1 MTDLQFTAWLN
12 NPTSI
17 PIVLVEAHVNS
28 GGVET
33 VRYLSTDSFNT
44 GAGDTPAN
52 TSYQPR
58 LTGSLTFTEQ
68 VVIDNSAGVS
78 SSTIELENSD
88 GALDLWLLDIW
99 NNRQIIAYIGDPRW
113 ARSDFRVIFNGIIV
127 NMDCTTRDKPVFN
140 LADQLQLLNT
150 PLTAVLLGGTTPNST
165 KLLPLCFGECHN
177 VSPLLTNPATLE
189 YAVHNGQVA
198 NIFEVRD
205 NGVPIPATIN
215 NATGRFTLLA
225 PPAGDVT
232 ASVQGDAPS
241 GTYNNTIASIVQRL
255 VTAFGTNQFNIS
267 SIDAANFAT
276 FTAANPQPVGIYM
289 DSSTNVLD
297 ACAQLASS
305 VGAQLVMARTG
316 LLQLIQIALPA
327 VGTPTAIPRSA
338 MIEQSLMPTART
350 DVSAGVVLGFCKN
363 YTVQSNLLTNLP
375 VGDADMFGS
384 EYILVNVMD
393 AATQAMYKLTA
404 APAEQDTLLL
414 VQSDATAEANRRLA
428 LSKVP
433 RITYQFEGT
442 TSLLAL
448 VLGQAVTITNPRFG
462 LSGGKT
468 GMVISLA
475 PDWTTG
481 RVVIKVL
488 I

>member
-1 MTDLQFTAWLN
+1 MTDAQFQAWLTS
-12 NPTSI
+12 PASI
-17 PIVLVEAHVNS
+17 PIVLIEAHVNS

-33 VRYLSTDSFNT
+33 VRYLSTDMYNT
-44 GAGDTPAN
+44 GAADTPAN
-52 TSYQPR
+52 TCYQPR
-58 LTGSLTFTEQ
+58 LTGALTFTEQ

-127 NMDCTTRDKPVFN
+127 DMDCTTRDKPIFN

-150 PLTAVLLGGTTPNST
+150 PVTATLLGGTTPNST
-165 KLLPLCFGECHN
+165 QLIPLCFGECHN
-177 VSPLLTNPATLE
+177 VTPLLTNPATLE

-205 NGVPIPATIN
+205 NGVPITANIT
-215 NATGRFTLLA
+215 NATGRFTLNA
-225 PPAGDVT
+225 PPVGTIT
-232 ASVQGDAPS
+232 ASVQGDAPA
-241 GTYNNTIASIVQRL
+241 GVYTNTIAGIVQRL
-255 VTAFGTNQFNIS
+255 VTGFGTNP
-267 SIDAANFAT
+267 FAT
-276 FTAANPQPVGIYM
+276 GNLDSVNFSAFATANPQPVGIYLS
-289 DSSTNVLD
+289 SSTNVLD

-327 VGTPTAIPRSA
+327 IGTPTVITQNQI
-338 MIEQSLMPTART
+338 IEQTLMPTART
-350 DVSAGVVLGFCKN
+350 DVAAGVMLGFCLN
-363 YTVQSNLLTNLP
+363 YTVQANLLTNLP
-375 VGDADMFGS
+375 VGDADMFALD
-384 EYILVNVMD
+384 YMIVNMVD
-393 AATQAMYKLTA
+393 APTQAMYKMTA
-404 APAEQDTLLL
+404 APAQQNTLLL
-414 VQSDATAEANRRLA
+414 VQSDATSEATRRLN
-428 LSKVP
+428 LWKKP
-433 RITYQFEGT
+433 HITYQFEGT

-448 VLGQAVTITNPRFG
+448 VLGQAATIINPRFG
-462 LSGGKT
+462 MSAGST

-475 PDWTTG
+475 PDWTSG
-481 RVVIKVL
+481 RVVVEVL